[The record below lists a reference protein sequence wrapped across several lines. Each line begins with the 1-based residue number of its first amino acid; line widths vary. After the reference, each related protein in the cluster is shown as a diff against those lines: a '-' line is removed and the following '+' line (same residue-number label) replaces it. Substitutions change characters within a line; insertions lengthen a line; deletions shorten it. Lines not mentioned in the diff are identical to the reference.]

1 MRAIQMT
8 GYGGNDVIELA
19 EIASP
24 EPGDGEIRIDVRA
37 AGVNPLDYKTRAGAL
52 KRIQRYR
59 MPVVLGNEC
68 SGVVSALGRGVTRFA
83 VGDSVMVRL
92 AKDRIGSF
100 AEQVVTDASLAAP
113 KPRAATFAQAAALP
127 LAALTAWQA
136 LTEGAA
142 LRAGERVLVHAGA
155 GGVGSFAVQLA
166 KHLGARVAAT
176 ASARNLERVR
186 SLGADEAIDYT
197 RDDFS
202 RALRGYDV
210 VFDTVGGDVQR
221 RSFRVMARGGRL
233 VSIAGLPDA
242 AALRARGAGAL
253 AAAVIALVTLPR
265 TVRARVAGVRYRY
278 VFMRPD
284 GGQLADLGALVDRG
298 ALRVLIDKTFPLEA
312 ARDALAHVESGHAR
326 GKVVLEVAPHDGV

>member
-1 MRAIQMT
+1 VRGSVTRAIT
-8 GYGGNDVIELA
+8 
-19 EIASP
+19 
-24 EPGDGEIRIDVRA
+24 
-37 AGVNPLDYKTRAGAL
+37 
-52 KRIQRYR
+52 
-59 MPVVLGNEC
+59 
-68 SGVVSALGRGVTRFA
+68 
-83 VGDSVMVRL
+83 
-92 AKDRIGSF
+92 
-100 AEQVVTDASLAAP
+100 
-113 KPRAATFAQAAALP
+113 
-127 LAALTAWQA
+127 
-136 LTEGAA
+136 
-142 LRAGERVLVHAGA
+142 
-155 GGVGSFAVQLA
+155 
-166 KHLGARVAAT
+166 AT